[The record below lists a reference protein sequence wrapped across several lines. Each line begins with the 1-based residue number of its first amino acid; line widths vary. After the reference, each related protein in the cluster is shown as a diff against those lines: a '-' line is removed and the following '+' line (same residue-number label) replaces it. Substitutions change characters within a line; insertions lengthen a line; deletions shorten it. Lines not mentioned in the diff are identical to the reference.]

1 MKLTFIEKIS
11 FGFGGGVNAVKTDFF
26 VWYLGVYYLAVVG
39 LNPLYTGTALLIAL
53 IFDAFS
59 DPLIGA
65 FSDRIKSKFG
75 RRHSLMLLSLAPIT
89 LSYYLLFIPPDL
101 ILDHQFNAFLW
112 LTIFSI
118 LTRFFVSL
126 FEIPHKALAVEI
138 PKSYEDKASIMSL
151 REGFQSLIA
160 LSHSFLILPLIGFQN
175 DMSDWSAVGQVGAAL
190 MFVFGLISILGT
202 LSLLPKL
209 PKWEGNEN
217 SVLKDKVS
225 QLKVEFGYVLLNKP
239 LRIFLLGSISI
250 QIAWGLA
257 NSLTFLT
264 QTQFWD
270 LTPLQ
275 IRNFIA
281 IYFLT
286 AAFSWF
292 LTPKL
297 VKSFDK
303 KRLVIVCLL
312 LMGVF
317 HSAPYALYKIGLA
330 PAAGSNEII
339 QFLSIFLFLTGIF
352 SIMSLMVRESMI
364 PDVVDEIHAST
375 GLRQDGTISALT
387 SFCAKCMTGF
397 GQFFSMLILWIIG
410 YPSEESATLMQREYL
425 AIAHGPL
432 VFLMFVIPIIL
443 FMQYPISRS
452 KHRQIIGKLNQQK
465 L

>member
-1 MKLTFIEKIS
+1 MKLSLIEKIS
-11 FGFGGGVNAVKTDFF
+11 FGLGGGVNAVKTDFF
-26 VWYLGVYYLAVVG
+26 VWYLGVYYLTVIG
-39 LNPLYTGTALLIAL
+39 LNPLYTGIALFIAL
-53 IFDAFS
+53 IFDAIS
-59 DPLIGA
+59 DPLIGV
-65 FSDRIKSKFG
+65 FSDRIRSKYG
-75 RRHSLMLLSLAPIT
+75 RRHSLMFLSLFPLAVC
-89 LSYYLLFIPPDL
+89 YYLLFIPPTQC
-101 ILDHQFNAFLW
+101 LDNELFIFIW

-118 LTRFFVSL
+118 STRFFVSL
-126 FEIPHKALAVEI
+126 YEIPHKALAVEI

-160 LSHSFLILPLIGFQN
+160 LSHSFLILPLISLQN
-175 DMSDWSAVGQVGAAL
+175 NISDWSQIGKIGAAL
-190 MFVFGLISILGT
+190 MLAFGIISILGT

-209 PKWEGNEN
+209 PKWEGNHN
-217 SVLKDKVS
+217 SMFKDRVS
-225 QLKVEFGYVLLNKP
+225 QLKKELGYVYLNKP

-275 IRNFIA
+275 LRNFVV
-281 IYFLT
+281 IYFVT
-286 AAFSWF
+286 VGFSWF

-303 KRLVIVCLL
+303 KRLVIICLL
-312 LMGVF
+312 LIGIF
-317 HSAPYALYKIGLA
+317 HSIPYFLYKVGLA
-330 PAAGSNEII
+330 PPIGSNETV
-339 QFLSIFLFLTGIF
+339 QFLSVFLFLTGIF
-352 SIMSLMVRESMI
+352 SIMSLMLRESMI
-364 PDVVDEIHAST
+364 PDVIDEIQAST
-375 GLRQDGTISALT
+375 GLRQDGTVSALT

-410 YPSEESATLMQREYL
+410 YPSDGSATLVQREYL

-432 VFLMFVIPIIL
+432 VFLMFSIPIFL

-452 KHRQIIGKLNQQK
+452 KHRQIINKLNQQK
-465 L
+465 S